1 MENLINLLTKNPNA
15 SAKLYIHQIKS
26 NLKYYKKF
34 KLEAESII
42 LLDEWKNFLD
52 SLENQKTTT
61 KNKEILEV
69 LIEKSRKQLHIWPD
83 KILNTDD
90 AENRVN
96 KLLTKTR
103 RRTSWLRMA
112 TKSYLTNWENNE
124 GQLNLFWVM
133 LGRPIN
139 FDAEQS
145 LKKDIDK
152 WHLCGDLCNEIIDD
166 IPIRIHLTT
175 NSMKEFY
182 FLIKNNRETF
192 TKYFPIEQ
200 WDYWFSYHR
209 GSKSP

>member
-1 MENLINLLTKNPNA
+1 MENLINLLTKDPTT
-15 SAKLYIHQIKS
+15 SAKLYIHQIES

-34 KLEAESII
+34 KLETESLI
-42 LLDEWKNFLD
+42 LLDEWKKFLN
-52 SLENQKTTT
+52 SLANQKTI
-61 KNKEILEV
+61 NKSKETLEF
-69 LIEKSRKQLHIWPD
+69 LIEKSRAQLHIWPD

-90 AENRVN
+90 AKNKVT
-96 KLLTKTR
+96 KLLNKA

-112 TKSYLTNWENNE
+112 TKSYLVNWENNE

-145 LKKDIDK
+145 LKKHVDK
-152 WHLCGDLCNEIIDD
+152 WLICGDLCNESIDD
-166 IPIRIHLTT
+166 IPVKIHLTT

-182 FLIKNNRETF
+182 LLIKNNQETF
-192 TKYFPIEQ
+192 AKYFPMEQ

-209 GSKSP
+209 GAKSP